1 MSFLQRKKLAQLAG
15 QEYNLHIRTRIK
27 PKFGSSSPNLFV
39 RIQLKINQEGEIVY
53 HEIIESSGSKAFD
66 KVAKWDREFAEKI
79 QRKYKLSNYQMLC
92 LAFAKGFVLGAI
104 IL

>member
-1 MSFLQRKKLAQLAG
+1 MWTINLRKG
-15 QEYNLHIRTRIK
+15 
-27 PKFGSSSPNLFV
+27 
-39 RIQLKINQEGEIVY
+39 
-53 HEIIESSGSKAFD
+53 FD

>member
-1 MSFLQRKKLAQLAG
+1 MW
-15 QEYNLHIRTRIK
+15 NL
-27 PKFGSSSPNLFV
+27 NL
-39 RIQLKINQEGEIVY
+39 K
-53 HEIIESSGSKAFD
+53 KAFD
-66 KVAKWDREFAEKI
+66 TVAKWDREFAEKI